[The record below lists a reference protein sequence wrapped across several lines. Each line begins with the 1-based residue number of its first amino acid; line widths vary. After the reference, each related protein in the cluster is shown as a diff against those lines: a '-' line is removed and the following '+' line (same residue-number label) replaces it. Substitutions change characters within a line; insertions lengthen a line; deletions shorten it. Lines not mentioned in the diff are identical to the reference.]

1 MIFGMPIETVADWA
15 TVLAVFGA
23 PVLGL
28 IWWCW
33 TRHQRRQ
40 LVKDISKHLQ
50 ETSRIAHEGI
60 EQQLAIVIHPDSSET
75 ARIEARVSIATLYL
89 AVLHDCSIANIVLT
103 HREASLLP
111 DWKLQWPIAPKDTP

>member
-1 MIFGMPIETVADWA
+1 MFGMTIEDWANWA

-33 TRHQRRQ
+33 TRRQRRQ
-40 LVKDISKHLQ
+40 LVNDISKDLQ
-50 ETSRIAHEGI
+50 EISRIAHEGI
-60 EQQLAIVIHPDSSET
+60 EQQLAIVTHSDSSET
-75 ARIEARVSIATLYL
+75 ARIEAKVSIATLYL
-89 AVLHDCSIANIVLT
+89 AVLHNCSVANIVLT

-111 DWKLQWPIAPKDTP
+111 GWKLQWPIAPKYTP